1 MHTAMGPKMQGRTTT
16 SLIEGRRVVGAA
28 AIEHRRCQPV
38 RRRID
43 GDANRSLEKQ
53 LPNKGTPAPLHAGA
67 LAATAAA
74 AALAA
79 AYTTDA
85 GALASH
91 PGTLLGAGA
100 IETLDVEAHSA
111 SVAPVE
117 PAATNL
123 TAAGAEA
130 VLPRGRGRGRQH
142 HGELVLRV
150 QRAPHLR
157 REHGAERVH
166 VEAARHAAVDESPP
180 GARRGAQVADAVVV
194 GDAAEGEAVPRVRGE
209 GDRRLE
215 VVGAGLVDVEVA
227 GLAPEPDEAA
237 EAGGAEVADMAGVA
251 AVLAPHQ
258 DVLRVGAVSPVF
270 HKGGL
275 KMCKYRCCKTWLA
288 CALAGCGY
296 KCQTIEARNGHSTP
310 NHKDCIILNRSNK
323 ATRVFEPKANLSER
337 LAGAG
342 ASTAAGPT
350 TKSSTSTS
358 SSSGLTAALA
368 SCTFPSPSTASSSST
383 LSNTATI
390 PNWYPLARAGEKFSP
405 KLTLAPF
412 ASPAAA
418 VAAATFSTSWGTST
432 PSFTF
437 ASVSRTAE
445 PGVTGDGASAAL
457 TQSTAVVSS
466 ALGRTCPCTAATCA

>member
-1 MHTAMGPKMQGRTTT
+1 SIGRTTT
-16 SLIEGRRVVGAA
+16 LLIEGRRVVGAA
-28 AIEHRRCQPV
+28 AIEHRRCQSV

-67 LAATAAA
+67 LAAAAA

-79 AYTTDA
+79 ACATDA

-100 IETLDVEAHSA
+100 IEALGVEAHSA

-117 PAATNL
+117 PAATDL
-123 TAAGAEA
+123 AAAGAGA
-130 VLPRGRGRGRQH
+130 ALPPQRRRRGRGRRH

-166 VEAARHAAVDESPP
+166 VEAARHAAVDEAPQ

-209 GDRRLE
+209 GGDRRLE
-215 VVGAGLVDVEVA
+215 VIGAGLVDVEVA

-237 EAGGAEVADMAGVA
+237 EAGGAEVADMAGAA

-258 DVLRVGAVSPVF
+258 DVLRVGAVS

-288 CALAGCGY
+288 CALAGYGY
-296 KCQTIEARNGHSTP
+296 KCQTIEARNGIIWVWLLRNS
-310 NHKDCIILNRSNK
+310 NNCILGNQIIPSLYGEPFILNRI
-323 ATRVFEPKANLSER
+323 
-337 LAGAG
+337 
-342 ASTAAGPT
+342 
-350 TKSSTSTS
+350 
-358 SSSGLTAALA
+358 
-368 SCTFPSPSTASSSST
+368 PS
-383 LSNTATI
+383 
-390 PNWYPLARAGEKFSP
+390 
-405 KLTLAPF
+405 
-412 ASPAAA
+412 
-418 VAAATFSTSWGTST
+418 
-432 PSFTF
+432 
-437 ASVSRTAE
+437 
-445 PGVTGDGASAAL
+445 
-457 TQSTAVVSS
+457 
-466 ALGRTCPCTAATCA
+466 

>member
-296 KCQTIEARNGHSTP
+296 KCQTIEARNG
-310 NHKDCIILNRSNK
+310 IICPVPFTTIVNK
-323 ATRVFEPKANLSER
+323 ANNQQTSQR